1 MPTRPMST
9 QPKVITATGERLHAR
24 SVVIGSGPGGAVT
37 ATLLAEAGQDVLLIE
52 EGAHLTLTSAAHFS
66 REEIEQKYR
75 NGGITVAMGK
85 AKVGYVEGRCVGG
98 GSEINRGLY
107 HRTPADVLETWRR
120 EFRVDALSA
129 EELAPHFAACEQ
141 IARVSHLPGAAPPL
155 SSKLSEGASRLG
167 WNAVEVPRLFRYA
180 SLGSGAPGTKQSMTE
195 TFVPRYLAAGG
206 RLLADTRVRRLSR
219 HGGRW
224 HLEALTTAGGE
235 RTTALE
241 ITAET
246 VIVAAGAIQTPALL
260 RRSGITTN
268 IGNTLRLHPMLKV
281 VARFADEINLPGELE
296 PVHQV
301 KEFEPRFSMGCSM
314 SKRPALA
321 MALAERREWL
331 AEVDAHWRRMAIYY
345 VQSTGGRG
353 TVRRLPLFHDPLV
366 RVRFDVQELQDLAA
380 GLQRL
385 CECLFAAGADTV
397 YPSLTGAPALH
408 CEADLARLPAAL
420 PSDCANLTALH
431 LFSTCPMGED
441 RSRCA
446 ADSFGRLHGADG
458 LHLAD
463 ASLLCGP
470 TVVNPQGSIMA
481 IAHRNAL
488 HFLERSVIASGGGC
502 TREVGQTST
511 RHSDLAAGAP

>member
-1 MPTRPMST
+1 MST
-9 QPKVITATGERLHAR
+9 QPNVITPTGEPLHAR

-37 ATLLAEAGQDVLLIE
+37 ATLLAEAGLDVLLIE
-52 EGAHLTLTSAAHFS
+52 DGAYLPLTSAPHFS
-66 REEIEQKYR
+66 REEIAQKYR
-75 NGGITVAMGK
+75 NGGVTVAMGK

-107 HRTPADVLETWRR
+107 HRTPAAVLDTWRR

-155 SSKLSEGASRLG
+155 SSKLAEGASRLG
-167 WNAVEVPRLFRYA
+167 WSAVEVPRLFRYA
-180 SLGSGAPGTKQSMTE
+180 SLGSGAPGTRQSMTE

-224 HLEALTTAGGE
+224 HLEALTAGGE

-246 VIVAAGAIQTPALL
+246 LFVAAGAIQTPALL

-268 IGNTLRLHPMLKV
+268 IGSTLRLHPMLKV

-301 KEFEPRFSMGCSM
+301 KQFDPRFSMGCSM

-321 MALAERREWL
+321 MALAERPEWL

-353 TVRRLPLFHDPLV
+353 TVRPLPLFHDPLV
-366 RVRFDVQELQDLAA
+366 RVRFTGEELRDLAA
-380 GLQRL
+380 GLKRL
-385 CECLFAAGADTV
+385 CECLFAAGAQVV
-397 YPSLTGAPALH
+397 YPSLTGAPALRS
-408 CEADLARLPAAL
+408 EADLASLPAAL
-420 PSDCANLTALH
+420 PPDCGNLTALH
-431 LFSTCPMGED
+431 LFSSCPMGED

-481 IAHRNAL
+481 VAHRNAM
-488 HFLERSVIASGGGC
+488 HFLERAVVTSGVGR
-502 TREVGQTST
+502 TRDARTTST
-511 RHSDLAAGAP
+511 THSKSAAVVR